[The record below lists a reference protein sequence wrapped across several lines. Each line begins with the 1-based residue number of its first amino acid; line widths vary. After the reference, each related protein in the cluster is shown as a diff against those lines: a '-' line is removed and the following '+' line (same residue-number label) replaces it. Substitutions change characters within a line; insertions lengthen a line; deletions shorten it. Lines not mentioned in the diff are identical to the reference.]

1 MKRNRERPRRFPGV
15 GWLESH
21 LSRKMILA
29 AVALAVASCLALW
42 GCFLV
47 YLEDFSNTTYDAVL
61 SQAAEEAR
69 QAGAFLEG
77 CDGDAAAMEGY
88 LSRRDLAC
96 VVRDSGGA
104 VLYQRISD
112 GGPQM
117 LASSGTVQVA
127 LSGGRTVSLT
137 VWSQTL
143 QRSEITQSLRSKV
156 LTGLCAV
163 ILGMFVVVGL
173 VMYLVVVSPIVRL
186 RQTMRR
192 YYENGEQ
199 PGRSQRMDE
208 VGKLQNAFAD
218 LAGVLD
224 CKEKAE
230 HRLIASISH
239 DLKTPLTS
247 VLGYS
252 ERLRSAELPEE
263 KRRRYLE
270 LVYEKALRIKAVVD
284 EFDEYLDAGLRDRA
298 PMVLTTAGELCG
310 RLRAEYAGEL
320 ADAGVEFPVE
330 CLCPETQLICNWE
343 HIRRLFGNLIGN
355 AFQHAGAERLE
366 LALTCRR
373 EGGQVVFLFRDNG
386 NGVAAELLQQIF
398 EPLYTSDQG
407 RKVSGLGLS
416 ICKSIAK
423 AHGGGI
429 SADNAPA
436 GGLVIRVSLPAVE
449 L

>member
-1 MKRNRERPRRFPGV
+1 MAQTNESRRFPGV
-15 GWLESH
+15 GWLGSH
-21 LSRKMILA
+21 LTRKMILA
-29 AVALAVASCLALW
+29 LVALAAVSCFALW
-42 GCFLV
+42 GGFLA
-47 YLEDFSNTTYDAVL
+47 YLGDFADSTYDEVL
-61 SQAAEEAR
+61 DQAAEEAR

-77 CDGDAAAMEGY
+77 CGAEASAMEDY
-88 LSRRDLAC
+88 LSRRGLAC
-96 VVRDSGGA
+96 VVRDGGGNI
-104 VLYQRISD
+104 LYERIPD
-112 GGPQM
+112 GAPQM
-117 LASSGTVQVA
+117 LASSGTVEVT
-127 LSGGRTVSLT
+127 LSRGQTARLT
-137 VWSQTL
+137 VWSQAL
-143 QRSEITQSLRSKV
+143 QRSEITQSLRSKA
-156 LTGLCAV
+156 LTGLCA
-163 ILGMFVVVGL
+163 INLGMFVVVAL
-173 VMYLVVVSPIVRL
+173 VMYLVLVSPIVRL

-192 YYENGEQ
+192 YYEKGEQ
-199 PGRSQRMDE
+199 PERSQRMDE
-208 VGKLQNAFAD
+208 VGKLQNAFVD

-239 DLKTPLTS
+239 DIKTPLTS

-252 ERLRSAELPEE
+252 ERLRSAELAEE
-263 KRRRYLE
+263 KKRRYLE

-298 PMVLTTAGELCG
+298 PMVLTTAGELCR
-310 RLRAEYAGEL
+310 RLRAEYADEL

-330 CLCPETQLICNWE
+330 CLCPDAQLICNWE
-343 HIRRLFGNLIGN
+343 HMRRLFGNLISN

-366 LALTCRR
+366 LSLTCRR
-373 EGGQVVFLFRDNG
+373 EEEQAVFLFRDNG
-386 NGVAAELLQQIF
+386 KGVPPELLRQIF

-429 SADNAPA
+429 LADNAPD
-436 GGLVIRVSLPAVE
+436 GGLVIRMSLPIVD

>member
-1 MKRNRERPRRFPGV
+1 MAQKSEPRRFPGV
-15 GWLESH
+15 GWLGSH

-29 AVALAVASCLALW
+29 VVALAVVSCLALW
-42 GCFLV
+42 GCFLT
-47 YLEDFSNTTYDAVL
+47 YLEDFFDNTYDEVL
-61 SQAAEEAR
+61 YQAAEEAR

-77 CDGDAAAMEGY
+77 CNGEPSAMEDY

-96 VVRDSGGA
+96 VVRDSGGDI
-104 VLYQRISD
+104 LYERISD
-112 GGPQM
+112 GEPQM
-117 LASSGTVQVA
+117 LASSGTIQVE
-127 LSGGRTVSLT
+127 LSGGRTASLT
-137 VWSQTL
+137 VWSRTL
-143 QRSEITQSLRSKV
+143 QRSEVTQSLRSKV
-156 LTGLCAV
+156 LTGLCA
-163 ILGMFVVVGL
+163 ITLGMFVVVAL
-173 VMYLVVVSPIVRL
+173 VMYLVLVSPIVRL
-186 RQTMRR
+186 RKTMRR
-192 YYENGEQ
+192 YYEKGEQ
-199 PGRSQRMDE
+199 PERSQRMDE

-239 DLKTPLTS
+239 DIKTPLTS

-252 ERLRSAELPEE
+252 ERLRSAELTEE
-263 KRRRYLE
+263 KKRRYLE

-284 EFDEYLDAGLRDRA
+284 EFDEYLDAGLRDSA

-310 RLRAEYAGEL
+310 WLRAEYAGEL
-320 ADAGVEFPVE
+320 GDAGVTFPVE
-330 CLCPETQLICNWE
+330 CICPDTQLICNWE
-343 HIRRLFGNLIGN
+343 HMRRLFGNLISN

-366 LALTCRR
+366 LALICQR
-373 EGGQVVFLFRDNG
+373 EEGQVVFLFRDNG
-386 NGVAAELLQQIF
+386 KGVAHELLQQIF

-423 AHGGGI
+423 AHGGSI
-429 SADNAPA
+429 SADNAPG
-436 GGLVIRVSLPAVE
+436 GGLVIRVSLPTVE